1 MNLSKKF
8 YLQLVF
14 NNHDI
19 YFIRY
24 LQIFYKLLKSLKLF
38 FVRST
43 SSLLR

>member
-24 LQIFYKLLKSLKLF
+24 LQIYSINY
-38 FVRST
+38 
-43 SSLLR
+43 